1 MSGLLLISGGL
12 FTAITIDLFELIG
25 FNIEDFYLEN
35 LVVWGL
41 PAIPLIASYW
51 IFNNKDLVSKISPL
65 IAKIFT
71 PFVFFC
77 VNLYIFQRVLSDKN
91 ILVDRELLL
100 MFNVTTIYM
109 A

>member
-12 FTAITIDLFELIG
+12 FTVITIGLFQEIG
-25 FNIEDFYLEN
+25 FNIEDFYFEN
-35 LVVWGL
+35 VVVWGL

-71 PFVFFC
+71 PFVFLILF
-77 VNLYIFQRVLSDKN
+77 IFSFAIIFSD
-91 ILVDRELLL
+91 
-100 MFNVTTIYM
+100 
-109 A
+109 